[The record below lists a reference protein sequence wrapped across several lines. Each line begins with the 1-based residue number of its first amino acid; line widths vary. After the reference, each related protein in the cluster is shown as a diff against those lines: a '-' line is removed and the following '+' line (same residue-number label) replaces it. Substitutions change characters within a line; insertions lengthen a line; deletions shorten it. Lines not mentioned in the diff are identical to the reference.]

1 MRTSFLWIFLL
12 ACLLSTLSSEAQS
25 SRIKKLEKKAAT
37 QKGIDWIESNIQLS
51 EWYLQEAYVVQSM
64 ERAAAA
70 GKMARRKREK
80 KLYAVALN
88 REAKAIIKL
97 DTPESKRTAR
107 RRLQKSLQVLDEATQ
122 SALQQENLALLK
134 QIVEGENNR
143 PSPTSPVAP
152 LVKTPPS
159 ERVEKLFKDRKSK
172 LDRVEVLE
180 FEKSLLT
187 AEKENLMD
195 LVQRKEQKLESMNQ
209 EQMKTELLVME
220 HKNALDSFRYNTII
234 DSIQLAKKTMEVREQ
249 EAELNLIRSRRNF
262 WIAVGFGGFILA
274 IATFLRYIGVKRYNH
289 VLEEKNTLIA
299 KEKERSEELLLNILP
314 PSIAAE
320 LKEYGVAKAKFFPQA
335 TVLFTD
341 FKNFTAIAEQLSP
354 QELVAELN
362 YCFKKFDQIIGTYGL
377 EKIKT
382 IGDAYMCVG
391 GLPEASEGHA
401 LKTVQAAQ
409 AIQDFLHQWKKEKLE
424 KEEVFFEARIG
435 IHTGPLVAGVVGEK
449 KFAYDVWGDTVN
461 IAARMEA
468 SSQAGYINISSSTYE
483 LIKDNI
489 SCTHRGKIPAKNKGD
504 IDMYFVG

>member
-25 SRIKKLEKKAAT
+25 SRIKKLEKKAT
-37 QKGIDWIESNIQLS
+37 EQKGIDLIESNIQLS
-51 EWYLQEAYVVQSM
+51 EWYLQEAYVVESM

-70 GKMARRKREK
+70 GKIARRKREK

-88 REAKAIIKL
+88 REAQALIKL
-97 DTPESKRTAR
+97 DTPESKRTAQ
-107 RRLQKSLQVLDEATQ
+107 RRLQKSIQVLDKATQ
-122 SALQQENLALLK
+122 NALQQKNLRLLK
-134 QIVEGENNR
+134 ELTQTKNNTS
-143 PSPTSPVAP
+143 SPTSSQSP

-159 ERVEKLFKDRKSK
+159 ERVEKLFKDRKNK
-172 LDRVEVLE
+172 LDKVEVLK

-234 DSIQLAKKTMEVREQ
+234 DSIQLAQKTMEIREQ

-262 WIAVGFGGFILA
+262 WIAVGFGGLILA
-274 IATFLRYIGVKRYNH
+274 VATFLRYIGVKRYNH

-299 KEKERSEELLLNILP
+299 KEKKRSEELLLNILP

-354 QELVAELN
+354 QELVEELN
-362 YCFKKFDQIIGTYGL
+362 YCFKKFDQIIGIYGL

-391 GLPEASEGHA
+391 GLPETSEGHA

-409 AIQDFLHQWKKEKLE
+409 AIQDFLYQWKKEKLE

-468 SSQAGYINISSSTYE
+468 SSQAGQINISSNTYE
-483 LIKDNI
+483 LIKNDI
-489 SCTHRGKIPAKNKGD
+489 SCTHRGKIPAKNKGN